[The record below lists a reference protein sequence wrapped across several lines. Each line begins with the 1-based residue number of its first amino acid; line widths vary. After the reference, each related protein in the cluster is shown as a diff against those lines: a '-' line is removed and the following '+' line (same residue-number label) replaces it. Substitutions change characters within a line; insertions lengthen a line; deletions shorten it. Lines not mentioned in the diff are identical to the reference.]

1 MRRVIARR
9 RRLRRAV
16 LAAGL
21 SLVLPL
27 IVLAGLYGAARLG
40 GQSLGADLL
49 RDGKARL
56 VRASALFGFRLKE
69 VEVEGRDWTKVSEIM
84 TALEAREG
92 MPIFT
97 VDLNRAQR
105 RLEALPWVRS
115 AVIERRLP
123 GTIFVALS
131 ERRPL
136 SLWQHGGKIVL
147 IDRSGDVIHVKRLG
161 RFAKLPLIVGAD
173 APAHAAA
180 LIAMLSQ
187 EPALAARVSAAIR
200 VGGRRWNLRLD
211 NAIEVLL
218 PERGAVSAWRELARI
233 ERSQKILERNIA
245 VIDMRLPGRLVLRV
259 NAAPAKSAP
268 AAKERGAAARRT

>member
-1 MRRVIARR
+1 MRRVITRR
-9 RRLRRAV
+9 RRLRRAI

-56 VRASALFGFRLKE
+56 VRAGALFRFRLKE

-92 MPIFT
+92 MPIFA

-245 VIDMRLPGRLVLRV
+245 VIDMRLRGRLVLRV

-268 AAKERGAAARRT
+268 AAKEEGAAARRT